1 MTINTN
7 DYEHSAWCRIAYI
20 EKKKPK
26 FFKNKFHFVI
36 HHIRVHG
43 SNIVEKLAVFLQRP

>member
-20 EKKKPK
+20 EKKK

>member
-1 MTINTN
+1 MTMNTVPDVKN
-7 DYEHSAWCRIAYI
+7 
-20 EKKKPK
+20 PK